1 MDVARRKIL
10 LFAAYS
16 FYASLLCPCQ
26 GFAFA
31 TASHEVINERA
42 TQGSPLLNPYL
53 TEVLGFIDGFRTPI
67 ENDRGVNKSIIG
79 WISEGGAA
87 EDRLLFNGWFGEK
100 LGGVTRSL
108 NHFHQPLRNPWA
120 QAGLIRANP
129 SSARWAQDPHQAP
142 GRMASWF
149 NARSTFLDALKATTE
164 QQRDAQFAETFQT
177 LGQVMHL
184 VADLASVAHT
194 RDDPHPFA
202 YEFEGFV
209 LKRPDVING
218 FIGFDASILQQPT
231 GDSFATL
238 PIARLWDTNTYNGTN
253 PPAELDQQI
262 GLAEFVNANF
272 FSRDTVR
279 LTAGADPE
287 LPLPAIDRLDPGPV
301 AADPRTGKLGRYLSK
316 NRDGVLVTHMVRVSL
331 FSNYAPIV
339 KVILDDRV
347 YEDYAQHLLPRAIG
361 YSAGILDYFF
371 RGKIKI
377 EAPDR
382 YAYSLAKYESG
393 NTGFFTKMRFKVS
406 NVTEYPNTLED
417 TVGAGQMW
425 AVVRYRK
432 PLSRDLIENPWEDL
446 SEPFYAVSDPNTA
459 TLSRTTPEEHIFDFS
474 GSNRIPTNAA
484 DIFLTVVWQG
494 KLGMEDGAV
503 LVGGKD
509 LLEPY
514 PLDFGD
520 GSDHDCYKQN
530 LYHVADLNKY
540 PPYSS
545 SQTQRD
551 IDGPGGQ
558 KDGIPDIFGPYFTN
572 DQFIKAYDPSNPKA
586 ASPTVFDYKVS
597 QHQVTVTE
605 AQFSRFMLLQD
616 KPVYNFSWLV
626 NSFFD
631 VPTQT
636 TVVNPGLFDF
646 ALVGVFN
653 DHVVDSAGNRIRRVS
668 SSFRYRG
675 ISTFQMFMFVV
686 GGMPRFG
693 PCMSASFSIQEPF
706 TRIEGELAPE

>member
-1 MDVARRKIL
+1 MDEELKHRVLVMICLSSTLLLYSPPSFPFATESHRTINELATSGSQIL
-10 LFAAYS
+10 NAHLKDALGFAAGVD
-16 FYASLLCPCQ
+16 AKIKN
-26 GFAFA
+26 
-31 TASHEVINERA
+31 T
-42 TQGSPLLNPYL
+42 
-53 TEVLGFIDGFRTPI
+53 
-67 ENDRGVNKSIIG
+67 RGVQKSIVEWIG
-79 WISEGGAA
+79 EGGVA
-87 EDRLLFNGWFGEK
+87 EDRLLFSGRFGEL
-100 LGGVTRSL
+100 LGGSTRSL
-108 NHFHQPLRNPWA
+108 NHFHQPLRAPWD

-218 FIGFDASILQQPT
+218 FIGFDPSILQQPT

-253 PPAELDQQI
+253 PPADLDRQI
-262 GLAEFVNANF
+262 GLAEFANANF
-272 FSRDTVR
+272 FSRDTIR

-287 LPLPAIDRLDPGPV
+287 LPLPAVDRLDVGPT
-301 AADPRTGKLGRYLSK
+301 APDPRTGKLGRYLSK
-316 NRDGVLVTHMVRVSL
+316 NRDGVLIAHMVRVGV
-331 FSNYAPIV
+331 FANYSPKIRV
-339 KVILDDRV
+339 LLDDRV
-347 YEDYAQHLLPRAIG
+347 YQDYAQYLLPRAIG

-382 YAYSLAKYESG
+382 YAYSLAKYETG
-393 NTGFFTKMRFKVS
+393 NSGFFTKMRFKVS

-432 PLSRDLIENPWEDL
+432 PLSKDLIEEPWDNL
-446 SEPFYAVSDPNTA
+446 SDPFYAVSDPKTA
-459 TLSRTTPEEHIFDFS
+459 TLNRATPEEHTFDFS

-494 KLGMEDGAV
+494 KLGMEDDAV

-520 GSDHDCYKQN
+520 GSDYDCYKQN
-530 LYHVADLNKY
+530 LYHVADLNMY

-558 KDGIPDIFGPYFTN
+558 KDGIPDIFGPFFTN
-572 DQFIKAYDPSNPKA
+572 DQFIKAYDPAEPKA
-586 ASPTVFDYKVS
+586 ASPSLYDFKVS
-597 QHQVTVTE
+597 QHRVTMKD

-616 KPVYNFSWLV
+616 KPVFNFSWLV
-626 NSFFD
+626 NGFFD

-636 TVVNPGLFDF
+636 SSSTPELFDF
-646 ALVGVFN
+646 ALFGVFN

-668 SSFRYRG
+668 SSFRYRQ